1 MFVWPSYHLFD
12 ILYEV
17 ALLTPRDHL
26 GLKVGCAKSH
36 GMLKYLSEVLL
47 EQAVHPGLGY
57 PGRPALV
64 GDVARLDEDAL
75 EDPHVVRTAEVEPG
89 IDFGLEV
96 GKDVVVVGHVG
107 GQDEVGNVLRIEIL
121 LISQSLPYISTIVP
135 KRGGTN
141 DTRTCRMESLRF
153 MSTFLKMSDSGLE
166 RISRATSR
174 CRFSSGEVGNLAA
187 RSVFAFNSYLS

>member
-1 MFVWPSYHLFD
+1 MFVWPSCHLFD
-12 ILYEV
+12 TLLCEV
-17 ALLTPRDHL
+17 ASFIPW
-26 GLKVGCAKSH
+26 
-36 GMLKYLSEVLL
+36 MLRYLSKVLL
-47 EQAVHPGLGY
+47 EQAVHPDLGY

-75 EDPHVVRTAEVEPG
+75 EDPHVVRTTEVEPG

-96 GKDVVVVGHVG
+96 GKDVIVVGHVG
-107 GQDEVGNVLRIEIL
+107 GQDEVGDVLKLEIL
-121 LISQSLPYISTIVP
+121 LRNFTIPPIYIFQTIVP
-135 KRGGTN
+135 KRRGTS
-141 DTRTCRMESLRF
+141 DPRTCRMESLRF